1 MGTVAGRMNPGNG
14 TPPMS
19 DTAVTATKIRS
30 SAVIARAATRTA
42 LTRRPVASTNTGDAA
57 IVTVDKVFPHVLRIS
72 SDSPGVHTRRSAR
85 RFGRVSNLSA
95 NANLAGDEPGL
106 GLAP

>member
-72 SDSPGVHTRRSAR
+72 SDSPGCTLDDRPAGLVA
-85 RFGRVSNLSA
+85 
-95 NANLAGDEPGL
+95 LAIFLRMQIWQVTNPH
-106 GLAP
+106 